1 MTTYVKDI
9 DTGEQTGLDQI
20 RFFQSGGLNYKGI
33 GQKLGFDLTEV
44 EEGRVVFAATPNEDA
59 YNPLGN
65 VHGGY
70 IATLLDSALGCAVH
84 TTLKPRRG
92 YTTLELKIN
101 YLRAMSAS
109 TGRIEA
115 EGRVVQTG
123 RRAAFA
129 EGKVTD
135 AKGRIYATATTTCLV
150 FEK

>member
-1 MTTYVKDI
+1 MTYMKEI
-9 DTGEQTGLDQI
+9 DTGELSGLEQM
-20 RFFQSGGLNYKGI
+20 RVFQSGGLDYRGI
-33 GQKLGFDLTEV
+33 GHKLGFEIAVV
-44 EEGRVVFAATPNEDA
+44 EEGRVVFAATPGEDS
-59 YNPLGN
+59 YNPLGS

-70 IATLLDSALGCAVH
+70 IATLLDSALGCAIH
-84 TTLKPRRG
+84 SSLKPRVG

-101 YLRAMSAS
+101 YLRAMSAA

-135 AKGRIYATATTTCLV
+135 AKGRVYATASTTCLV
-150 FEK
+150 FDR